1 MTWQCHR
8 SDITMQPTVGGTVM
22 EFVDEWTGRHA
33 RVLRRA
39 LRLTNEGF
47 AEHLGTAVRTVARW
61 NTAPDVVPIPE
72 VQQALDTALRR
83 ADDQAK
89 ARFAALLTQTEPLDA
104 APEPAGVPVPRTPS
118 PDLVAEAE
126 RRLSGDTQYGA
137 ALEWLDRHA
146 GWAPGRARRQV
157 AEVMSGLD
165 PRELQDRGHQRARV
179 NREDI
184 ADALATYYADL
195 PDGFRTYQARAAGRS
210 VATSLL
216 TRPEWLDVGANL
228 ATDAEHFTLTRAV
241 DDEGPDLDD
250 LAASAAVRRVAEA
263 FATSTR
269 LVNAPLYRLTSVD
282 ISPGRITGSMA
293 MARFVEYALTMD
305 LLESELADAAAA
317 ARPTTPG
324 VLPLRDRY
332 LPDAT
337 TVLDVG
343 HRLCAGGPLALLAIA
358 RPAPRPGRRPDYLFL
373 IQERSGRVLN
383 AARRLAVIPK
393 SFHGPLVDYGDDAR
407 VSASLE
413 RELEEE
419 LFGRPEVDSVLDGP
433 RHADPMHRS
442 RLSAPMGWL
451 AERVGGETWR
461 MECTGFGLNLVS
473 GNFEFASLIVIDD
486 EEWWDRFGGQIEANW
501 ESDGLRRYSSLDRDL
516 LTELIHDPSWSNEG
530 LFALLQG
537 FRRLALTGGDRVDL
551 PTIDWE
557 TT

>member
-1 MTWQCHR
+1 
-8 SDITMQPTVGGTVM
+8 M
-22 EFVDEWTGRHA
+22 EFVDEWSGRHA
-33 RVLRRA
+33 AALRRA
-39 LRLTNEGF
+39 LRFTNESF
-47 AEHLGTAVRTVARW
+47 AERLGTAVRTVARW
-61 NTAPDVVPIPE
+61 NADPDVVLSAEI
-72 VQQALDTALRR
+72 QQALDTVLHR
-83 ADDQAK
+83 ADAQAK
-89 ARFAALLTQTEPLDA
+89 ARFASLLRQSEAPDAETAPGPAVPTQHDPA
-104 APEPAGVPVPRTPS
+104 AADRLR
-118 PDLVAEAE
+118 DAE
-126 RRLSGDTQYGA
+126 RQLSGDTQYGA

-146 GWAPGRARRQV
+146 GWTPGRSRREV
-157 AEVMSGLD
+157 AAMMCQLD
-165 PRELQDRGHQRARV
+165 PCELQDRGHHRARV
-179 NREDI
+179 DREQI
-184 ADALATYYADL
+184 ATALAAYYADL
-195 PDGFRTYQARAAGRS
+195 PDGFHPYRAVAEGRP

-216 TRPEWLDVGANL
+216 TCPGWLDL
-228 ATDAEHFTLTRAV
+228 AAPLGTDPEHFTLTRAPQ
-241 DDEGPDLDD
+241 DDGPHLDD
-250 LAASAAVRRVAEA
+250 LAAAGAVRRLAEA
-263 FATSTR
+263 FTTSTR

-282 ISPGRITGSMA
+282 VGPGRVTGSMA
-293 MARFVEYALTMD
+293 MTRFVDYALTMD
-305 LLESELADAAAA
+305 LLESELVDAAAA
-317 ARPTTPG
+317 GRPTTPG
-324 VLPLRDRY
+324 ELPLRDRY
-332 LPDAT
+332 LPDAA

-343 HRLCAGGPLALLAIA
+343 HRLCAGGPLALLAIT

-433 RHADPMHRS
+433 RHADPMHPS
-442 RLSAPMGWL
+442 RLSPPMAWL
-451 AERVGGETWR
+451 AARVGGGTWR

-486 EEWWDRFGGQIEANW
+486 DEWWDRFGGQIEANW

-537 FRRLALTGGDRVDL
+537 FRRVASTGGDRVDL

-557 TT
+557 HT